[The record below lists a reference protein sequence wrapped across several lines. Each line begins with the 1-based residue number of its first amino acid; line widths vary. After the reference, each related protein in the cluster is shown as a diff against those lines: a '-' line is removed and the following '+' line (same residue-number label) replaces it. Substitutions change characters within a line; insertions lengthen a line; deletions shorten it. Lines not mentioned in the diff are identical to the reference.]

1 MRLRASAGILVLAGL
16 LTACGNGGSGT
27 SGSSDIPSTGPSHP
41 DYPKLM
47 SECQLVPSDT
57 IDKIIDGSSGSPTF
71 TGAICRWDA
80 SSSVGTIE
88 LTLNWFESGSLSN
101 ERTMNQKLG
110 YQVTPVEIQ
119 GGAGLQEKRPNDPD
133 SCGLTVAAADAGV
146 IGWWVQ
152 YTPGSGHGD
161 PCLPARQLAEASINL
176 SR

>member
-1 MRLRASAGILVLAGL
+1 MRLRALAGIAVLAGT
-16 LTACGNGGSGT
+16 LTACGHSVSGNPGTSEAGSG
-27 SGSSDIPSTGPSHP
+27 GSHP

-47 SECQLVPSDT
+47 QECQLVAPDT
-57 IDKIIDGSSGSPTF
+57 IDRIINGDVGSATF

-80 SSSVGTIE
+80 TSEVGTIG
-88 LTLNWFESGSLSN
+88 LTLNWFESGSLTN

-110 YQVTPVEIQ
+110 YQVTPIQIQ

-133 SCGLTVAAADAGV
+133 SCGVTVVAADSGV

-152 YTPGSGHGD
+152 YTPGSGHPD
-161 PCLPARQLAEASINL
+161 PCQPAQQLAAASTSL